1 MKTIYLIDYE
11 NIQNDVIERLQTMY
25 HHEIQPYY
33 LVFYTE
39 HTQKPGK
46 LLEELPDD
54 VTVSFQH
61 CYCNSDN
68 ALDFQLTTT
77 LGQLTTRYPRNKYV
91 IVSNDRGYTP
101 AIQMLQDQGYRVF
114 QEILP
119 HTSKQTAPNLPE
131 PETDLQRAL
140 QKTCMQL
147 KIPKAWKSI
156 YDIVLKYKNYKDI
169 KVVLDRTFKKSNVS
183 NTLYFAIKR
192 NYNQP
197 A

>member
-25 HHEIQPYY
+25 PHAIQPYY

-68 ALDFQLTTT
+68 ALDFQLMTT
-77 LGQLTTRYPRNKYV
+77 LGQLR
-91 IVSNDRGYTP
+91 
-101 AIQMLQDQGYRVF
+101 L
-114 QEILP
+114 
-119 HTSKQTAPNLPE
+119 HTSYPNVTRPRLSGIPGN
-131 PETDLQRAL
+131 PAAHT
-140 QKTCMQL
+140 KTNS
-147 KIPKAWKSI
+147 A
-156 YDIVLKYKNYKDI
+156 
-169 KVVLDRTFKKSNVS
+169 
-183 NTLYFAIKR
+183 
-192 NYNQP
+192 
-197 A
+197 